1 MQRRQVRPA
10 ESTTEPGPPYIG
22 YEATTTAGERPCPG
36 KGQTR
41 FRHRIP
47 LPPVLV
53 GTTFDRLPLYGPY
66 NKYQFNMSIYLF
78 LNNTFFPRYR
88 SISYYL
94 SRMCTTNLSERRL
107 VNIIMWFQNV
117 ILHNFRRAAF
127 ARSSRRPMNQSTTD
141 DASVTEPSGDR
152 GVRKNW
158 SLILLFTVLSI
169 VGIALSTGLL
179 NLGIVDTEQTATGDV
194 AVPMYVYLYAS
205 LGALGYIFTKLMSH
219 LEKYDDATE
228 LNRLIKL
235 TLRIPVAWILGSG
248 TYLLA
253 NVMLPAS
260 APNTAQFTAGIA
272 FLVGL
277 YVNVTM
283 RSLGSLA
290 DRLLG
295 RGKSS

>member
-1 MQRRQVRPA
+1 
-10 ESTTEPGPPYIG
+10 
-22 YEATTTAGERPCPG
+22 
-36 KGQTR
+36 
-41 FRHRIP
+41 
-47 LPPVLV
+47 
-53 GTTFDRLPLYGPY
+53 
-66 NKYQFNMSIYLF
+66 
-78 LNNTFFPRYR
+78 
-88 SISYYL
+88 
-94 SRMCTTNLSERRL
+94 
-107 VNIIMWFQNV
+107 
-117 ILHNFRRAAF
+117 
-127 ARSSRRPMNQSTTD
+127 MNRSTTD

-158 SLILLFTVLSI
+158 SLILLFTGLSI

-179 NLGIVDTEQTATGDV
+179 NLGIVDPEQTATGDV